1 MVKGISAVDS
11 IFGTAKKQIKKTTK
25 NVAQKISDNKVEIMA
40 TGALAGGVGL
50 YAHQFAKFVNR
61 KDEALDTAAQAD
73 DAGFFEKV
81 TDKIKEKF
89 TIDLEH
95 VPEGVNPA
103 DKYITDIDGNILYSD
118 ITCLPYPNPWY
129 NPELAMQQI
138 ENSQNAATAL
148 LTPNVSMES
157 FLQKAG
163 EHGSDV
169 IDAAAGAVHFG
180 DNISAD
186 DLADTVSDTAT
197 SILDYVKEV
206 VDHISDFI

>member
-1 MVKGISAVDS
+1 
-11 IFGTAKKQIKKTTK
+11 
-25 NVAQKISDNKVEIMA
+25 
-40 TGALAGGVGL
+40 
-50 YAHQFAKFVNR
+50 
-61 KDEALDTAAQAD
+61 
-73 DAGFFEKV
+73 
-81 TDKIKEKF
+81 
-89 TIDLEH
+89 
-95 VPEGVNPA
+95 
-103 DKYITDIDGNILYSD
+103 
-118 ITCLPYPNPWY
+118 
-129 NPELAMQQI
+129 
-138 ENSQNAATAL
+138 
-148 LTPNVSMES
+148 MES